1 MPALPVLLRPVGYW
15 TSRPGDGLPDPRGL
29 MSVKWERDRRSLI
42 AAYLGSAAVLDTLD
56 AKQTCVICGAEGGR
70 RERTDGVWRW
80 PETLAHYAAQH
91 SVKLPDELVAH
102 MEREEFRPAEVD
114 VRALRD
120 HLAPANPIATTL
132 MSKAAAAAALDDML
146 GPSPRTSSK
155 GQAQV
160 IDVTPKKK
168 RRPET
173 AGRSDARADGRADV
187 RPDAKTLTPADRAR
201 PSPRPPRATA
211 ELEDATLAITTAHK
225 WTATVRGVP
234 TKPQQIAFDRPIVVG
249 RDRTCDVVLEHSSVS
264 RRHARLV
271 PGEERVIVQD
281 LDSQNGVWMKKKR
294 IAGQVEVKD
303 GEEVSL
309 GQATITL
316 LR

>member
-15 TSRPGDGLPDPRGL
+15 TSRPGDGLPDPRSL

-42 AAYLGSAAVLDTLD
+42 AAYLGSAPVLEMLD

-80 PETLAHYAAQH
+80 PETLAHYIAQH
-91 SVKLPDELVAH
+91 GVKLPEELIAH
-102 MEREEFRPAEVD
+102 MEREEFRPADINVK
-114 VRALRD
+114 ALRAQ
-120 HLAPANPIATTL
+120 LAPSNPVATTL

-146 GPSPRTSSK
+146 GPSSRT
-155 GQAQV
+155 APPV
-160 IDVTPKKK
+160 VDVTPSKKK
-168 RRPET
+168 RKP
-173 AGRSDARADGRADV
+173 ADPV
-187 RPDAKTLTPADRAR
+187 RPDAKTLTPADRGVPQR
-201 PSPRPPRATA
+201 VRAD
-211 ELEDATLAITTAHK
+211 LEDDTQAIVTTTHK

-234 TKPQQIAFDRPIVVG
+234 TKPQQIAFDRPIVLG

-264 RRHARLV
+264 RRHARFV
-271 PGEERVIVQD
+271 PEEGRVIVQD
-281 LDSQNGVWMKKKR
+281 LDSQNGVWMKRKR
-294 IAGQVEVKD
+294 ITGQVAVKD

-316 LR
+316 IR

>member
-1 MPALPVLLRPVGYW
+1 MAPLPVLLRPVGYW
-15 TSRPGDGLPDPRGL
+15 TSRHGDGLPDPREL

-42 AAYLGSAAVLDTLD
+42 AAYLGSASVLDTLD
-56 AKQTCVICGAEGGR
+56 AKQICVICGADGGR

-80 PETLAHYAAQH
+80 PETLAHYVAQH
-91 SVKLPDELVAH
+91 GVKLPEEFISH
-102 MEREEFRPAEVD
+102 MEREDFRPADVN

-120 HLAPANPIATTL
+120 QLAPSNPIATTL

-146 GPSPRTSSK
+146 GPSARSGSPI
-155 GQAQV
+155 V
-160 IDVTPKKK
+160 DVTPKRK
-168 RRPET
+168 RKVVGP
-173 AGRSDARADGRADV
+173 AV
-187 RPDAKTLTPADRAR
+187 RPDAKTVTPSVRDRERDPNRVR
-201 PSPRPPRATA
+201 PTVPPRAA
-211 ELEDATLAITTAHK
+211 ADLEDATLAIVTVRK

-234 TKPQQIAFDRPIVVG
+234 TKPQQIAFDRPIVLG

-271 PGEERVIVQD
+271 PEDDRVIVQD

-294 IAGQVEVKD
+294 ISGQVEVKD

>member
-1 MPALPVLLRPVGYW
+1 MPTSLPVLLRPVGYW
-15 TSRPGDGLPDPRGL
+15 TSRAGDGLPDPRGL

-42 AAYLGSAAVLDTLD
+42 AAYLGSAPVLDTLD
-56 AKQTCVICGAEGGR
+56 AKQTCVICGADGGR

-80 PETLAHYAAQH
+80 PETLAHYVAQH
-91 SVKLPDELVAH
+91 GVKLPDELIAH
-102 MEREEFRPAEVD
+102 MEREDFRPADVD
-114 VRALRD
+114 VKALRD

-132 MSKAAAAAALDDML
+132 MSKAAAAAALDDLL
-146 GPSPRTSSK
+146 GPSARAAP
-155 GQAQV
+155 V
-160 IDVTPKKK
+160 VNVTPSKKK
-168 RRPET
+168 KK
-173 AGRSDARADGRADV
+173 AAADPSV
-187 RPDAKTLTPADRAR
+187 RPDAKTLTPADRVR
-201 PSPRPPRATA
+201 STGD
-211 ELEDATLAITTAHK
+211 LEDATMAIVTAHK

-271 PGEERVIVQD
+271 PEEERVIVQD
-281 LDSQNGVWMKKKR
+281 LDSQNGVWMKRKR
-294 IAGQVEVKD
+294 VAGQIEVKD

>member
-1 MPALPVLLRPVGYW
+1 MPSSLPVLLRPVGYW
-15 TSRPGDGLPDPRGL
+15 TSRPGDGLPDPRTL

-56 AKQTCVICGAEGGR
+56 AKQICVICGADGGR

-80 PETLAHYAAQH
+80 PETLAHYVAQH
-91 SVKLPDELVAH
+91 GVKLPDELVTH
-102 MEREEFRPAEVD
+102 MAREDFRPPDVD
-114 VRALRD
+114 VKALRD

-146 GPSPRTSSK
+146 GPSTR
-155 GQAQV
+155 GQGSIV
-160 IDVTPKKK
+160 DVTPKKK
-168 RRPET
+168 K
-173 AGRSDARADGRADV
+173 RAPSPPVAASV
-187 RPDAKTLTPADRAR
+187 RPDDKTLTPADRQKPTPVA
-201 PSPRPPRATA
+201 PRATA
-211 ELEDATLAITTAHK
+211 DLEDATMAITTARK

-271 PGEERVIVQD
+271 PEEGRVIVQD
-281 LDSQNGVWMKKKR
+281 LDSQNGVWMKKTR
-294 IAGQVEVKD
+294 ISGQVAVKD